1 MNDFC
6 SGSQLTWE
14 RLISIVVLLWT
25 SMSFFLLRPK
35 QKKKRKNNVII
46 HIDVVFNR
54 CFAWNQLVG
63 HRCRSFDFFPFSF
76 SFLYLFGVCLHVF
89 FRVSFRCKFE
99 SKQSVIEMK
108 TFSERT
114 SRSVPSFHF
123 IARSSFI
130 SSNHRSL
137 AIFLFTVLE
146 FDRSV
151 VSIVLT
157 ILCIPS
163 VLVNCAISLFKRFL
177 CIWNEVMTYV
187 FHAFTTLFVL
197 TKRNEWIF
205 QLMRSKAILS
215 NRRFH
220 WKTVTRGFVYT
231 FTLNMQK

>member
-1 MNDFC
+1 ME
-6 SGSQLTWE
+6 SA
-14 RLISIVVLLWT
+14 RWT
-25 SMSFFLLRPK
+25 SLPVVWFFSILILVLVFVWCVFACIFPCFISMQIWIRRRRS
-35 QKKKRKNNVII
+35 KR
-46 HIDVVFNR
+46 
-54 CFAWNQLVG
+54 
-63 HRCRSFDFFPFSF
+63 
-76 SFLYLFGVCLHVF
+76 
-89 FRVSFRCKFE
+89 
-99 SKQSVIEMK
+99 SVIEMK

-123 IARSSFI
+123 IARSSFN

-137 AIFLFTVLE
+137 AIFLFTVPE

-163 VLVNCAISLFKRFL
+163 VLVNCEISLFKRFL